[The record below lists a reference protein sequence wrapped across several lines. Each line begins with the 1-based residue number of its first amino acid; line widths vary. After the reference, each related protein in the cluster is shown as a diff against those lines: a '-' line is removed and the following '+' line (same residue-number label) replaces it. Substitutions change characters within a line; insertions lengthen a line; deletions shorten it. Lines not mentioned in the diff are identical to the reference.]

1 MLICL
6 VRVTLGYNLV
16 SNQTFPFDPLN
27 NILGPYKQT
36 VSQKNKRSLKTKEKA
51 QDEFYLTKILKKI

>member
-27 NILGPYKQT
+27 NISGPYKQT

-51 QDEFYLTKILKKI
+51 QEKF